1 MATNFK
7 NYIKKLLNISE
18 DKNVSST
25 KWKRVTSSDEFV
37 EQICTYIH
45 DDYKQF
51 RGLHKNDNSLG
62 FMIATIGSEQPEKIQ
77 QWFETNSDL
86 KTCLV
91 LYDEDDNSG
100 KQDEFR
106 GRKNKETGKL
116 ESNYDGMIVFQMCIT
131 GFDAPRLKR
140 LYLLRVIKEHY

>member
-1 MATNFK
+1 
-7 NYIKKLLNISE
+7 
-18 DKNVSST
+18 
-25 KWKRVTSSDEFV
+25 
-37 EQICTYIH
+37 
-45 DDYKQF
+45 
-51 RGLHKNDNSLG
+51 
-62 FMIATIGSEQPEKIQ
+62 MIATIGSEQPEKIQ

-140 LYLLRVIKEHY
+140 LYLLRAIKEHY

>member
-7 NYIKKLLNISE
+7 DYIKKLLNISE

-25 KWKRVTSSDEFV
+25 KWRRVTSSDEFV
-37 EQICTYIH
+37 EQICTYID

-62 FMIATIGSEQPEKIQ
+62 FMIATTGSEQVEKIQ

-116 ESNYDGMIVFQMCIT
+116 EQCKDISNNV
-131 GFDAPRLKR
+131 
-140 LYLLRVIKEHY
+140 